1 MEIIIGKNSG
11 FCYGV
16 TRAVNNAE
24 KHAKKEKL
32 NCLGEIVHNQNIIHK
47 LEDLGIK
54 FIKNIDEA
62 DSTTIIRAHGEP
74 KTVYKTAKERNIKL
88 IDLTCPSVLKI
99 HGIVRKFAKKN
110 YFIIITGKENHPEV
124 LGIKS
129 YAEESCIIIGS
140 VSELNKNLSEILKK
154 RNILLISQTTF
165 SLKEFKEIE
174 NILRININKNNNLVV
189 KNTICVTTENKQ
201 KETKEIAKSV
211 NAMIIVGD
219 KRSANT
225 NELYNT
231 ACKYCDNTQFVLNEK
246 ELDLKRIR
254 KNYKIGIMAGAS
266 TPKEDIL
273 KIKNTL
279 LKSDKIDL

>member
-99 HGIVRKFAKKN
+99 HGIVRK
-110 YFIIITGKENHPEV
+110 
-124 LGIKS
+124 
-129 YAEESCIIIGS
+129 
-140 VSELNKNLSEILKK
+140 
-154 RNILLISQTTF
+154 LLI
-165 SLKEFKEIE
+165 
-174 NILRININKNNNLVV
+174 LRL
-189 KNTICVTTENKQ
+189 
-201 KETKEIAKSV
+201 
-211 NAMIIVGD
+211 
-219 KRSANT
+219 
-225 NELYNT
+225 
-231 ACKYCDNTQFVLNEK
+231 
-246 ELDLKRIR
+246 
-254 KNYKIGIMAGAS
+254 
-266 TPKEDIL
+266 
-273 KIKNTL
+273 
-279 LKSDKIDL
+279 